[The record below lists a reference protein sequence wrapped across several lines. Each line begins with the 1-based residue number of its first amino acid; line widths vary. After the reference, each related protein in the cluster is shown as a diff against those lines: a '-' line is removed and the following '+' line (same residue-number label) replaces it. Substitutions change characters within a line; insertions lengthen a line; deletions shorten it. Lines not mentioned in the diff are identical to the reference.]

1 MSTQSGT
8 IAIISPRYP
17 PAAGGVEKHV
27 EALARGLVERNIPVE
42 VITTDPTGQLPVLQ
56 ERNGVLVRRFPTVA
70 NDSIFFVAPQLGS
83 WLMENA
89 GRFSVIHAH
98 SYHTPLALQ
107 AAWAAK
113 KHQIPFVVTPHY
125 HGTGHSPLRQFLHV
139 PYRTFGAWM
148 VRRAERVICVS
159 SVEAALIR
167 EHFGKQIPTVV
178 LPNGIETSA
187 ILQAEPYHFN
197 DGNLYI
203 LSVGRLEKYKQ
214 VDRLIH
220 TLPELPDHVQ
230 AVIIGIG
237 PEEERLKSLAESLQV
252 SERVRFLGHVTQAEL
267 LAWYRSAHVCMCM
280 SQHEAFGI
288 TVLEAAVAGTP
299 VIASAIPAHQ
309 EVCGYV
315 PAGRIQLVDL
325 QTSPSTMASAIMEAA
340 QRGRTVGIEGWSI
353 PTWDAAVEGA
363 IAVYRK
369 VSGRPF
375 VNSSYDE
382 VMT

>member
-1 MSTQSGT
+1 MSTQAGK

-42 VITTDPTGQLPVLQ
+42 VITTDPTGELPKLQ
-56 ERNGVLVRRFPTVA
+56 ERDGVLVRRFPTVA
-70 NDSIFFVAPQLGS
+70 NDAIFFVAPQLGS
-83 WLMENA
+83 WLMEHA
-89 GRFSVIHAH
+89 GEYSVIHAH

-113 KHQIPFVVTPHY
+113 KYQVPFVVTPHY
-125 HGTGHSPLRQFLHV
+125 HGTGHSPLRQFLHI
-139 PYRTFGAWM
+139 PYRVFGAWM
-148 VRRAERVICVS
+148 IRRAEQVICVS

-167 EHFGKQIPTVV
+167 EHFGQRIPTVV
-178 LPNGIETSA
+178 LPNGVETTA
-187 ILQAEPYHFN
+187 ILEADPFRFN
-197 DGNLYI
+197 DDKLYV

-214 VDRLIH
+214 VDRLIQA
-220 TLPELPDHVQ
+220 LPELPEHVQ

-237 PEEERLKSLAESLQV
+237 PEEEHLKSLAHSLNV
-252 SERVRFLGHVTQAEL
+252 SERVRFLGRVPQAEL

-288 TVLEAAVAGTP
+288 TVLEAVVAGTP

-309 EVCGYV
+309 EVRGYA
-315 PAGRIQLVDL
+315 PAGRIKLVDL
-325 QTSPSTMASAIMEAA
+325 QSSPATMASAIMEAA
-340 QRGRTVGIEGWSI
+340 QLGRTEGIEGWPI
-353 PTWDAAVEGA
+353 PTWDAAVDGA
-363 IAVYRK
+363 IAIYRK
-369 VSGRPF
+369 LSRTPIVR
-375 VNSSYDE
+375 SSYDE